1 MTELRQ
7 QSFLADM
14 QHDTNLLKSMMGY
27 ETEPLGVRW
36 DALHNI
42 SHPCDLACDSRHS

>member
-1 MTELRQ
+1 MTELGQ

-14 QHDTNLLKSMMGY
+14 QHETNLKSMMGY
-27 ETEPLGVRW
+27 ETAPLGVRW

-42 SHPCDLACDSRHS
+42 SHPCGLASDSRHS